1 MTIKELENK
10 VKADKANKETT
21 VTKAPKSEEQ
31 AKVILAKGIKK
42 TLITE
47 PTKPECILY
56 LMKDGKALCK
66 RTFNTKQDQIEWYK
80 TSVTKLNSCDS
91 YVSRAGNL
99 ITIMDAVV
107 KPEKKPHRSIVTL
120 SQASMF

>member
-10 VKADKANKETT
+10 VNAETKTEEPKA
-21 VTKAPKSEEQ
+21 
-31 AKVILAKGIKK
+31 AKLVIAKGIKK

-47 PTKPECILY
+47 PTAPECILY

-107 KPEKKPHRSIVTL
+107 KPDPKPIKVVV